1 MTLAPEKPQTYG
13 PGRPA
18 ANLTDRLSSRNP
30 EDFSIPGPRDEQWR
44 FTPLDRL
51 AGLHEVVPAG
61 TTLDITFNAP
71 SGASVETVGRKDA
84 RLGVAFEPVDR
95 PSAAAWQGF
104 DKAVV
109 VTVPKNSVVAEPITV
124 TLTGRGEIAA
134 THIRVDV
141 EPFASATV
149 VLDHR
154 GSAVVTGNIEVTVG
168 DGASLTLVTVH
179 DWDDDAVHL
188 SHIQHRVGRDSTLRS
203 IVVTLGGAVV
213 RVLPSVQYSGPGGDA
228 TLTGLYFADANQHL
242 EHRVLV
248 DHNEPNC
255 RSRVVYKG
263 ALQGSEGSPS
273 RTVWFGDVLIRANA
287 TGTDTYELNRNLVLS
302 DHARADSVPNL
313 EIETGE
319 VVGAGHA
326 STTGRFD
333 DEQLF
338 YLMSRGITQEDAR
351 RLVVRGFFADVLD
364 GIGVPDL
371 VERLRVAL
379 ERELARAGA

>member
-313 EIETGE
+313 
-319 VVGAGHA
+319 
-326 STTGRFD
+326 
-333 DEQLF
+333 
-338 YLMSRGITQEDAR
+338 
-351 RLVVRGFFADVLD
+351 
-364 GIGVPDL
+364 
-371 VERLRVAL
+371 
-379 ERELARAGA
+379 